1 MLNLSH
7 KRLEVWS
14 LSIEV
19 IKFIYKI
26 TEEFPKSEIYGISS
40 QMRKASVSVSSNLA
54 EGCSRKSSKEKKRFF
69 EISRSSLVELDTQIE
84 ISKQLNYLDKNYLD
98 YLDELFNKL
107 FAKITNL
114 ILKTK

>member
-1 MLNLSH
+1 
-7 KRLEVWS
+7 
-14 LSIEV
+14 
-19 IKFIYKI
+19 
-26 TEEFPKSEIYGISS
+26 
-40 QMRKASVSVSSNLA
+40 MRRASVSVSSNLA

>member
-40 QMRKASVSVSSNLA
+40 QMRRASVSVSSNLA

>member
-40 QMRKASVSVSSNLA
+40 QMRRASVSV
-54 EGCSRKSSKEKKRFF
+54 
-69 EISRSSLVELDTQIE
+69 SSLVELDTQIE